1 MRRGEKAA
9 WRSDAQGR
17 EERRA
22 EARLAQGL
30 RRLDEACLYHL
41 STLTREQRRL
51 CRDLG
56 ALRTGNSWK
65 RSFSDLQPR
74 PWGCDLNQP
83 VLSYKRTV
91 LPRIPCA
98 TRLDKHC
105 SREQKPTGTAGSSSG
120 LQARIRDF
128 VTGGEPQWESSMV
141 PVSLPDLRGK
151 TGSGLDTDDPNKT
164 RRQSERNV
172 DTDAGTSTEGD
183 VAQSPSTPPLARPLA
198 PDGRLRTVH
207 TFPSF
212 PQALAEARK
221 ARYLRHRGQPLSER
235 ELSVGEI
242 FGRTPYDSSTYCP

>member
-9 WRSDAQGR
+9 WQSDAQGR
-17 EERRA
+17 EERRV
-22 EARLAQGL
+22 EARLAQGQ

-41 STLTREQRRL
+41 NVLTREQRRL

-56 ALRTGNSWK
+56 ALHTGNSWK
-65 RSFSDLQPR
+65 RSVSGLQPR
-74 PWGCDLNQP
+74 PWGRDLDQP

-98 TRLDKHC
+98 TRLDKHW
-105 SREQKPTGTAGSSSG
+105 SQEQKPTGTAGISSG

-128 VTGGEPQWESSMV
+128 VAGGEPQGQSSAV
-141 PVSLPDLRGK
+141 PVSLPDLRGR
-151 TGSGLDTDDPNKT
+151 TGGGLDANDPSKK
-164 RRQSERNV
+164 RMQSERNV
-172 DTDAGTSTEGD
+172 DTDAGTWTEGD
-183 VAQSPSTPPLARPLA
+183 VTRSPSTPPLARPLA
-198 PDGRLRTVH
+198 LDGRLRTVR

-212 PQALAEARK
+212 PQALAEARQ

-242 FGRTPYDSSTYCP
+242 FGRTPYDSSTY